1 MMTDLL
7 FELLSLYGLKEV
19 DGKESNPEI
28 IKMGKEL
35 GFDIADDSTTAWCS
49 LTINYVAKK
58 CGYERT
64 NKLDARSWLQMPI
77 RVLKPSVGDVV
88 VLWRE
93 SPESWKGHVGLYI
106 RMDEKNIWLL
116 SGNQN
121 NEINI
126 SPYPRER
133 LLGIRKLK
141 RIQP

>member
-1 MMTDLL
+1 MMQDLL
-7 FELLSLYGLKEV
+7 NELLSLYGLKEV

-35 GFDIADDSTTAWCS
+35 GYDIADDSTTAWCS

-77 RVLKPSVGDVV
+77 RVLQPTIGDVV

-93 SPESWKGHVGLYI
+93 SPDSWKGHVGLFI

-116 SGNQN
+116 GGNQN

-133 LLGIRKLK
+133 LLGIRQLK
-141 RIQP
+141 KIQP